1 MTADLALVLNIRN
14 PYSNV
19 VLCSSVGGG
28 GGIIVVMS
36 GAVVC
41 QAVSVRVVGEDRLKV
56 IFKRSVR
63 RIKND
68 VSAAEAAGGFP
79 PKRGRGFPCL
89 KQKLTRDLKSG
100 SQKKAKCVCPGC
112 LLQPCGECQTCRN
125 KHFKERYLFRQCI
138 V

>member
-1 MTADLALVLNIRN
+1 MLILTEDLALVLNIRN

-28 GGIIVVMS
+28 GGIIVMS

-41 QAVSVRVVGEDRLKV
+41 QAVSVRVVGEDRPKV
-56 IFKRSVR
+56 IFKRSVC

-79 PKRGRGFPCL
+79 TKRGRGFPCMV
-89 KQKLTRDLKSG
+89 
-100 SQKKAKCVCPGC
+100 A
-112 LLQPCGECQTCRN
+112 LL
-125 KHFKERYLFRQCI
+125 
-138 V
+138 